1 MDFFSFYR
9 PFENENFI
17 SQCNVP
23 WLKMACQWKDE
34 YVIYRLGG
42 PYGINLR
49 QRAAFSSPKSEFS
62 PYGSSLSQLI
72 AYRCNLFFFL
82 VREWGVFY
90 NFVIWLVLGILAIL
104 SHPHPPPLFYENGE
118 KKSLSVLSKKQK
130 KE

>member
-49 QRAAFSSPKSEFS
+49 QRAAFSSPKSEFFTVRIFPQPVNS
-62 PYGSSLSQLI
+62 LPLQSLFSSW
-72 AYRCNLFFFL
+72 
-82 VREWGVFY
+82 VG
-90 NFVIWLVLGILAIL
+90 GILQFCDLISSRNSSDTLPSA
-104 SHPHPPPLFYENGE
+104 SPPLILWKRR
-118 KKSLSVLSKKQK
+118 KKSLSVLNKKQK